1 MRRRTRKRK
10 RVIRGTSGNPSSGN
24 NQKREREKKRGFL
37 HKDKDSHQNIIY
49 NGPLLT
55 MQQERTGLGKLWN
68 FYSME
73 SLRALTRII
82 IIREAAEQHGEEGA
96 NIITSNEKE
105 TGLQNLIAIM

>member
-1 MRRRTRKRK
+1 M
-10 RVIRGTSGNPSSGN
+10 
-24 NQKREREKKRGFL
+24 EKKGFL
-37 HKDKDSHQNIIY
+37 HKDSHQNIIY